1 MLFSVV
7 IPTYNRAHLIADTI
21 KSVLNQMYKNFEII
35 VVDDGSTD
43 NTEEVV
49 KSIESVKLFYYKR
62 ENRERGASR
71 NYGLKVSKGDF
82 INFFDSDDYMMPNH
96 LQVAYETI
104 LKYGYQTLHLS
115 YNLLDA
121 DNNVIREFKSIQV
134 VNQNLIEGN
143 LLSINAL
150 FIKKEV
156 LLNNEF
162 SENRLI
168 SGLEDWELW
177 LRIAVN
183 YKIYSIDTITSSII
197 NHEYRSVLQTEK
209 DNLIARVISFK
220 DLVVQNNAIVNYYN
234 GKMHLFEES
243 CLTYISLHLAL
254 TKKHRL
260 LALNYMFKGILKNPM
275 FIFKRRFL
283 AIIKH
288 CII

>member
-21 KSVLNQMYKNFEII
+21 KSVLNQTYQNFEVI
-35 VVDDGSTD
+35 VVDDGSSD

-49 KSIESVKLFYYKR
+49 KSIISDKLFYYKK
-62 ENRERGASR
+62 ENCERGASR
-71 NYGLKVSKGDF
+71 NYGLKVSKGDY
-82 INFFDSDDYMMPNH
+82 INYFDSDDFMMPNH
-96 LQVAYETI
+96 LQVAYDTI
-104 LKYGYQTLHLS
+104 LKCKYEAFHLGYNIVDDKG
-115 YNLLDA
+115 NLLK
-121 DNNVIREFKSIQV
+121 EFRYTSE
-134 VNQNLIEGN
+134 VNDKLIAGN
-143 LLSINAL
+143 LLSINPMFLKRDIAL
-150 FIKKEV
+150 E
-156 LLNNEF
+156 NMF
-162 SENRLI
+162 SENREI

-177 LRIAVN
+177 LRIALN
-183 YKIYSIDTITSSII
+183 YSIKTVEIVTSSII

-209 DNLIARVISFK
+209 DKLIARVLTFK
-220 DLVVQNNAIVNYYN
+220 NLVLNNKAVVNYYK

-260 LALNYMFKGILKNPM
+260 PALNYMFKGILKNPL